1 MYSSFNTLDEKKR
14 IQTNAQHDMRGT
26 LINQHTQHMEQRIM
40 NQGSALMHQRMSQD
54 QSRLNPQSIPH
65 LSMSHMEPALPRFV
79 KREEPREQL
88 KQASHMEHER
98 SLHMNQFLEK
108 QRMERDAHRI
118 NDQVDVIKKIYGKYN
133 THEYDPT
140 PREHYRE
147 QDLGPAV
154 NQLID
159 LLNSFKL
166 SSTVLSSVAN
176 ITSSNDLSLY
186 ALLAS
191 PAFTGSPLTTTP
203 SYSDNSTRIPT
214 TQWVNYIVTDKLSSY
229 VTTSALTA
237 ADYVTNTS
245 LQTNYVSKSLL
256 SLYAYATNS
265 SVQATYAP
273 LLNPSFS
280 GTVTGINKSMVGLAN
295 VDNTS
300 DANKP
305 VSSATQTALNL
316 KANLSN
322 PTFTGSVS
330 GITSSM
336 VGLANV
342 DNTSDANKPVSSA
355 TQTALNLKA
364 NLASP
369 AFTGTVSGITSSMV
383 GLANVDNTSD
393 ANKPVSS
400 STQTALNLKANLANP
415 TFTGTVSGITSS
427 MVGLANVDNT
437 SDVNKPVSSATLT
450 ALNLKA
456 NLANPTFTGN
466 VSLPST
472 VNITGNL
479 NSGTGTLLAINGSGN
494 LITSSSSVNQTIEM
508 LTAQP
513 IPYYLSFVAS
523 SSNGAFLPLVNSDI
537 TCDPYDGTI
546 RTNNIT
552 AINKLT
558 TSFMTIMNVPIGT
571 QSYLLGVDSTGNVI
585 QGSAG
590 GVSSFSGG
598 TTGLTPNTATSGII
612 TLSGTLAV
620 ANGGTGVTSST
631 GTGSVVRSA
640 DPVLTGAPVAPTATA
655 GTNTTQLATTAFVQS
670 AVNLKANLA
679 NPTFTGTVT
688 LPAVAF
694 TATPASGTAAFTLGI
709 DANNAIIRTTGG
721 SGGSVN
727 QTTTS
732 ANSNYS
738 IPMSTSASSGAFTP
752 LIDSNNLLTYNPSTG
767 TLRTPICSIPKSTT
781 THPNLD
787 QYELTVGDNAATTN
801 KSAKIIIRGQS
812 GSDSF
817 GPSLDFSAWSSH
829 STPQGRIEVLD
840 DGNWGGT
847 LSFFTKANAGGSAG
861 ALYKNMYLNT
871 NTAGVTQMVFPSTPN
886 IITNGAGYNWFI
898 GGTQV
903 GSFDYPSSNWRIST
917 NSAQKLILG
926 SGYQNVLQVGN
937 GGLGHYPVEI
947 YGFKTTYGSYW
958 QYTSGGS
965 NWGVGTTN
973 FNIGLYVQYT
983 VSADGGYLLA
993 SDERI
998 KTNIKDAS
1006 TGALDVIKTIPIKS
1020 HGYIDSFLNGC
1031 PTMYNVIA
1039 QDIQRTYPEAITV
1052 TESYIPDMFV
1062 KCNWISVTDNQIKIN
1077 IPKPHTVIVGDKVRC
1092 ILEDSSQKD
1101 ITVTQVINTTT
1112 FVVEKWDDF
1121 DMKKSDEMFLYGK
1134 QVKDFLR
1141 VDKIKLGILGLAG
1154 TKELQQIVETQQQTI
1169 STMASQI
1176 GTLTSIVNQLLK
1188 KYPL

>member
-1 MYSSFNTLDEKKR
+1 
-14 IQTNAQHDMRGT
+14 
-26 LINQHTQHMEQRIM
+26 
-40 NQGSALMHQRMSQD
+40 
-54 QSRLNPQSIPH
+54 
-65 LSMSHMEPALPRFV
+65 
-79 KREEPREQL
+79 
-88 KQASHMEHER
+88 
-98 SLHMNQFLEK
+98 
-108 QRMERDAHRI
+108 
-118 NDQVDVIKKIYGKYN
+118 
-133 THEYDPT
+133 
-140 PREHYRE
+140 
-147 QDLGPAV
+147 
-154 NQLID
+154 
-159 LLNSFKL
+159 
-166 SSTVLSSVAN
+166 
-176 ITSSNDLSLY
+176 
-186 ALLAS
+186 
-191 PAFTGSPLTTTP
+191 
-203 SYSDNSTRIPT
+203 
-214 TQWVNYIVTDKLSSY
+214 
-229 VTTSALTA
+229 
-237 ADYVTNTS
+237 
-245 LQTNYVSKSLL
+245 
-256 SLYAYATNS
+256 
-265 SVQATYAP
+265 
-273 LLNPSFS
+273 
-280 GTVTGINKSMVGLAN
+280 MVGLGN

-316 KANLSN
+316 KANLTS
-322 PTFTGSVS
+322 PAFTGTVT

-336 VGLANV
+336 VGLGNV
-342 DNTSDANKPVSSA
+342 DNTSDANKPVSSATQTALNLKANNSSLDLKANLASPTFTGTVTGITSNMVGLGNVDNTSDANKPVSSATQSALNLKANLASPAFTGTVTGITSNMVGLGNVDNTNDANKPVSSA

-369 AFTGTVSGITSSMV
+369 AFTGTVTGITSSMV
-383 GLANVDNTSD
+383 GLGNVDNTTDANKPVSSATQTALNLKANLESPAFTGTVTGITSSMVGLGNVDNTSD
-393 ANKPVSS
+393 ANKPVSNA
-400 STQTALNLKANLANP
+400 TQTALNLK
-415 TFTGTVSGITSS
+415 S
-427 MVGLANVDNT
+427 
-437 SDVNKPVSSATLT
+437 
-450 ALNLKA
+450 
-456 NLANPTFTGN
+456 
-466 VSLPST
+466 
-472 VNITGNL
+472 
-479 NSGTGTLLAINGSGN
+479 
-494 LITSSSSVNQTIEM
+494 
-508 LTAQP
+508 
-513 IPYYLSFVAS
+513 
-523 SSNGAFLPLVNSDI
+523 
-537 TCDPYDGTI
+537 
-546 RTNNIT
+546 
-552 AINKLT
+552 
-558 TSFMTIMNVPIGT
+558 
-571 QSYLLGVDSTGNVI
+571 
-585 QGSAG
+585 
-590 GVSSFSGG
+590 
-598 TTGLTPNTATSGII
+598 
-612 TLSGTLAV
+612 
-620 ANGGTGVTSST
+620 
-631 GTGSVVRSA
+631 
-640 DPVLTGAPVAPTATA
+640 
-655 GTNTTQLATTAFVQS
+655 
-670 AVNLKANLA
+670 NLA

-709 DANNAIIRTTGG
+709 DANNAIIRTTG
-721 SGGSVN
+721 SGGSVS
-727 QTTTS
+727 QTTTT

-767 TLRTPICSIPKSTT
+767 TLRTPMCSIPKSTT

-829 STPQGRIEVLD
+829 STPQARIEVLD
-840 DGNWGGT
+840 DGNFGGT

-871 NTAGVTQMVFPSTPN
+871 NTAGVSQMVFPSTPN
-886 IITNGAGYNWFI
+886 IITSGAGYNWFI

-958 QYTSGGS
+958 GYTGGGY

-1052 TESYIPDMFV
+1052 SESYIPDMFV
-1062 KCNWISVTDNQIKIN
+1062 KCNWISVMDNQIKIN

-1092 ILEDSSQKD
+1092 ILEDSSQKET
-1101 ITVTQVINTTT
+1101 TVTKIINTTT
-1112 FVVEKWDDF
+1112 FEVEKWDDF
-1121 DMKKSDEMFLYGK
+1121 DLEKSDEMFLYGK
-1134 QVKDFLR
+1134 LVHDFLR
-1141 VDKIKLGILGLAG
+1141 VDKIKLGVLALAG
-1154 TKELQQIVETQQQTI
+1154 VKEQQTIIEEQQRTI

-1176 GTLTSIVNQLLK
+1176 GSLTSIVNQLLK